1 MIDRSQL
8 LNDTETS
15 IRLALDGRQATIWTS
30 IPCIVESV
38 NLTAMTLVAQPTITG
53 TVQQEDGSVMS
64 VELPLLGDVPICFP
78 SGGGFT
84 LTFPIEVG
92 DEVLV
97 VFASRCIDSWWQSG
111 DIGLPLE
118 LRMHDLSDGFAIPGP
133 KSLPNV
139 IPAVSSSSVQLR
151 NYLGTT
157 YISMSETK
165 IKIANITTTLNTVLQ
180 NLVTAIEGL
189 TMNIGGFGPDQ
200 GTVSPTSAAA
210 LSSIATQIGN
220 LLE

>member
-8 LNDTETS
+8 LNDAETS
-15 IRLALDGRQATIWTS
+15 IRLAMDGRQATIWTA

-38 NLTAMTLVAQPTITG
+38 NLTAMTLEAQPAIKGTIQLEDG
-53 TVQQEDGSVMS
+53 TVESVD
-64 VELPLLGDVPICFP
+64 LPLLGDVPICFP

-84 LTFPIEVG
+84 LTFPIEAG

-111 DIGLPLE
+111 GIGKPLE

-133 KSLPNV
+133 KSIPNV
-139 IPAVSSSSVQLR
+139 LPIISSSSAQLR
-151 NYLGTT
+151 NRLGTT
-157 YISMSETK
+157 YIQVSSTK
-165 IKIANITTTLNTVLQ
+165 IKIANISTTLNTVLQ
-180 NLVTAIEGL
+180 SLVTAIEGM
-189 TMNIGGFGPDQ
+189 TMNIGGFGPNQ
-200 GTVSPTSAAA
+200 GTVSATSVAA
-210 LSSIATQIGN
+210 LSSIATQIGT